1 MTEEKKSEYKW
12 KTFELFFLIIF
23 CNSIIIIFYLII
35 MPWNGWKLNPL
46 NYICYNRSVSSLA
59 HHFIS
64 HIVSIQMKFTWNF
77 VYVSFGHKCSRQRSV
92 MMLISDS
99 ATILVWCGAVDRW
112 LMRYYIIWPAKI
124 FFLGGR
130 CRRFTEPIYFC
141 TISRRLASQC
151 WTWFEHVPRMLFRL
165 SELLHLLHIPTN

>member
-1 MTEEKKSEYKW
+1 
-12 KTFELFFLIIF
+12 
-23 CNSIIIIFYLII
+23 

-124 FFLGGR
+124 FFSRWALSPLHRANIFLYDFTPSRVSMLNVIRTRSADVVSIKWVAASLAYTYKLNEMNVRWTPSTWKR
-130 CRRFTEPIYFC
+130 CSVVSFTFFFH
-141 TISRRLASQC
+141 SLD
-151 WTWFEHVPRMLFRL
+151 LK
-165 SELLHLLHIPTN
+165 